1 MTTNPQQ
8 MHTQSAGRPDPQEA
22 SVADLLATLGQD
34 TTRLMRQ
41 ELALAK
47 AETKQEAAK
56 AGMGIGELLLAG
68 LAAQLALIMLSFA
81 AVEALDGPVTR
92 GWAYV
97 IVGAVWLVLAA
108 ILAAAGRAAL
118 KRTEI
123 TLPKTQETVKELP
136 DTVKGQGR

>member
-1 MTTNPQQ
+1 MTTNPQTQ
-8 MHTQSAGRPDPQEA
+8 AQSAPRAQDA
-22 SVADLLATLGQD
+22 SVSELLAALGQD

-47 AETKQEAAK
+47 VETKQEAAK
-56 AGMGIGELLLAG
+56 AGIGIGELLLAA
-68 LAAQLALIMLSFA
+68 LAGQLALIMLSFA

-108 ILAAAGRAAL
+108 IMASVGRKAL
-118 KRTEI
+118 KSTEI
-123 TLPKTQETVKELP
+123 TLPRTQETVKELP
-136 DTVKGQGR
+136 ETVKGH

>member
-1 MTTNPQQ
+1 MTTNPQ
-8 MHTQSAGRPDPQEA
+8 MHAASTGQRTDPQEA
-22 SVADLLATLGQD
+22 SVAELLATLGQD

-56 AGMGIGELLLAG
+56 AGIGIGELLLAA
-68 LAAQLALIMLSFA
+68 LAGQLALVMLSFA

-92 GWAYV
+92 GWAYL
-97 IVGAVWLVLAA
+97 IVAAVWLLVAGISAA
-108 ILAAAGRAAL
+108 IGRAAL

-123 TLPKTQETVKELP
+123 TLPRTQETVKELP
-136 DTVKGQGR
+136 DTVKGR